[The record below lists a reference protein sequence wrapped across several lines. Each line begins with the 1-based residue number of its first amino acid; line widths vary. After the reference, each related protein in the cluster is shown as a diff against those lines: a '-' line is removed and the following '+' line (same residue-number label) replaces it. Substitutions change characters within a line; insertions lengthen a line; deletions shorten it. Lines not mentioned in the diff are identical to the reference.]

1 MDITWSFQGGRLS
14 SHLGLK
20 TTLIGARMSVLL
32 VEPVIPGNAGLYTCT
47 ARNRAGISNA
57 SATLEVFGRL
67 NDEKCKTKLRGT
79 GSCAAAVF
87 INVLGYDKL

>member
-32 VEPVIPGNAGLYTCT
+32 VEPVIPGNSGEYVCT
-47 ARNRAGISNA
+47 ARNRAGIANS
-57 SATLEVFGRL
+57 SAVLEVYGGC
-67 NDEKCKTKLRGT
+67 DYVK
-79 GSCAAAVF
+79 
-87 INVLGYDKL
+87 